1 MRMLQLASALL
12 LLSVTMVAQTPPESA
27 GAVTPPASGAP
38 AVVEAASEPARFA
51 AADKVPYLT
60 FGLDRIEVLRHEL
73 FDIPLWQYVASVIYI
88 IASMWLAR
96 LIDWFVRVYI
106 KRLTQ
111 KTETNLDDMLLEL
124 LHGPVRVVSFVF
136 LLHVGLH
143 VFHWPEWIETY
154 MSLGLKLAVA
164 GSITWMLMKAVDFG
178 LNQVKERTVREQ
190 DKAMAAQLLPML
202 GRIIKI
208 IILVIAVIVTGQNL
222 GFEIS
227 GLLASV
233 SVGGLA
239 IGLAAQDSLANIF
252 GAVTIFTDKPF
263 RIGDR
268 IQVDKVDGTVEAI
281 GMRSTR
287 VRALDGA
294 LVSIPNR
301 VVGNSTVIN
310 MTARPAVR
318 TDMNIGLV
326 TSTTT
331 EQVKQAVKIIEEVC
345 RAHPTTKEATA
356 GFSHFAESTLNV
368 RVLHWS
374 KEIAADLHV
383 RAMQDINLDLK
394 ARLEAAGIEMAFPT
408 RTLIVKN
415 EKSS

>member
-1 MRMLQLASALL
+1 MRFVHLAITLL
-12 LLSVTMVAQTPPESA
+12 TISLTLVAQTPAEAGGSNAP
-27 GAVTPPASGAP
+27 GAVS
-38 AVVEAASEPARFA
+38 AASNSATQDAARVA
-51 AADKVPYLT
+51 ASDKVPYLT
-60 FGLDRIEVLRHEL
+60 FGLDHIQVLRYEL
-73 FDIPLWQYVASVIYI
+73 FDIPLWQYAASVIYVI
-88 IASMWLAR
+88 VSMWIAR
-96 LIDWFVRVYI
+96 LVDWFVRVYV
-106 KRLTQ
+106 KRLTE
-111 KTETNLDDMLLEL
+111 KTETTLDDMLLEL

-143 VFHWPEWIETY
+143 VFHWPEWIEDY

-164 GSITWMLMKAVDFG
+164 GSVTWMLMKAVDIG
-178 LNQVKERTVREQ
+178 LNTVKERAVREQ

-208 IILVIAVIVTGQNL
+208 IILVISIIVTGQNL
-222 GFEIS
+222 GFQIS

-268 IQVDKVDGTVEAI
+268 IQVDKVDGVVEAI

-310 MTARPAVR
+310 MTARPAIR
-318 TDMNIGLV
+318 TDMNIALV
-326 TSTTT
+326 TTTTT
-331 EQVKQAVKIIEEVC
+331 EQVRVAARLIEEVC
-345 RAHPTTKEATA
+345 RAHPTTKEVTA
-356 GFSHFAESTLNV
+356 GFSHFAESALNV

-374 KEIAADLHV
+374 KEIAADAHV
-383 RAMQDINLDLK
+383 RAMQDINLDIK
-394 ARLEAAGIEMAFPT
+394 TRLEAAGIEMAFPT
-408 RTLIVKN
+408 RTLIVKS
-415 EKSS
+415 EKAS

>member
-1 MRMLQLASALL
+1 MRFVHLAITLL
-12 LLSVTMVAQTPPESA
+12 TISLTLVAQTPAEAGGSNAP
-27 GAVTPPASGAP
+27 GAVS
-38 AVVEAASEPARFA
+38 AASNSATQDAARVA
-51 AADKVPYLT
+51 ASDKVPYLT
-60 FGLDRIEVLRHEL
+60 FGLDHIQVLRYEL
-73 FDIPLWQYVASVIYI
+73 FDIPLWQYAASVIYVI
-88 IASMWLAR
+88 VSMWIAR
-96 LIDWFVRVYI
+96 FVDWFVRVYI
-106 KRLTQ
+106 KRLTE
-111 KTETNLDDMLLEL
+111 KTETTLDDMLLEL

-143 VFHWPEWIETY
+143 VFHWPEWIEDY

-164 GSITWMLMKAVDFG
+164 GSVTWMLMKAVDIG
-178 LNQVKERTVREQ
+178 LNTVKERAVREQ

-208 IILVIAVIVTGQNL
+208 IILVISIIVTGQNL
-222 GFEIS
+222 GFQIS

-268 IQVDKVDGTVEAI
+268 IQVDKVDGVVEAI

-310 MTARPAVR
+310 MTARPAIR
-318 TDMNIGLV
+318 TDMNIALV
-326 TSTTT
+326 TTTTT
-331 EQVKQAVKIIEEVC
+331 EQVRVAARLIEEVC
-345 RAHPTTKEATA
+345 RAHPTTKEVTA
-356 GFSHFAESTLNV
+356 GFSHFAESALNV

-374 KEIAADLHV
+374 KEIAADAHV
-383 RAMQDINLDLK
+383 RAMQDINLDIK
-394 ARLEAAGIEMAFPT
+394 TRLEAAGIEMAFPT
-408 RTLIVKN
+408 RTLIVKS
-415 EKSS
+415 EKAS

>member
-1 MRMLQLASALL
+1 MRFVHLAITLL
-12 LLSVTMVAQTPPESA
+12 TISLTLVAQTPAEAGGSNAP
-27 GAVTPPASGAP
+27 GAVS
-38 AVVEAASEPARFA
+38 AASNSATQDAARVA
-51 AADKVPYLT
+51 ASDKVPYLT
-60 FGLDRIEVLRHEL
+60 FGLDHIQVLRYEL
-73 FDIPLWQYVASVIYI
+73 FDIPLWQYAASVIYVI
-88 IASMWLAR
+88 LSMWIAR
-96 LIDWFVRVYI
+96 FVDWFVRVYI
-106 KRLTQ
+106 KRLTE
-111 KTETNLDDMLLEL
+111 KTETTLDDMLLEL

-143 VFHWPEWIETY
+143 VFHWPEWIEDY
-154 MSLGLKLAVA
+154 MSLGLKIAVA
-164 GSITWMLMKAVDFG
+164 GSVTWMLMKAVDIG
-178 LNQVKERTVREQ
+178 LNTVKERAVREQ

-208 IILVIAVIVTGQNL
+208 IILVISIIVTGQNL
-222 GFEIS
+222 GFQIS

-268 IQVDKVDGTVEAI
+268 IQVDKVDGVVEAI

-310 MTARPAVR
+310 MTARPAIR

-331 EQVKQAVKIIEEVC
+331 EQVRVAARLIEEVC
-345 RAHPTTKEATA
+345 RAHPATKEVTA
-356 GFSHFAESTLNV
+356 GFSHFAESALNV

-374 KEIAADLHV
+374 KEIAADAHV
-383 RAMQDINLDLK
+383 RAMQDINLDIK
-394 ARLEAAGIEMAFPT
+394 TRLEAAGIEMAFPT
-408 RTLIVKN
+408 RTLIVKS
-415 EKSS
+415 EKAS

>member
-1 MRMLQLASALL
+1 
-12 LLSVTMVAQTPPESA
+12 
-27 GAVTPPASGAP
+27 
-38 AVVEAASEPARFA
+38 
-51 AADKVPYLT
+51 
-60 FGLDRIEVLRHEL
+60 
-73 FDIPLWQYVASVIYI
+73 
-88 IASMWLAR
+88 
-96 LIDWFVRVYI
+96 
-106 KRLTQ
+106 
-111 KTETNLDDMLLEL
+111 MLLEL

-143 VFHWPEWIETY
+143 VFHWPEWIEDY
-154 MSLGLKLAVA
+154 MSLGLKIAVA
-164 GSITWMLMKAVDFG
+164 GSVTWMLMKAVDIG
-178 LNQVKERTVREQ
+178 LNTVKERAVREQ

-208 IILVIAVIVTGQNL
+208 IILVISIIVTGQNL
-222 GFEIS
+222 GFQIS

-268 IQVDKVDGTVEAI
+268 IQVDKVDGVVEAI

-310 MTARPAVR
+310 MTARPAIR
-318 TDMNIGLV
+318 TDMNIALV
-326 TSTTT
+326 TTTTT
-331 EQVKQAVKIIEEVC
+331 EQVRVAARLIEEVC
-345 RAHPTTKEATA
+345 RAHPTTKEVTA
-356 GFSHFAESTLNV
+356 GFSHFAESALNV

-374 KEIAADLHV
+374 KEIAADAHV
-383 RAMQDINLDLK
+383 RAMQDINLDIK
-394 ARLEAAGIEMAFPT
+394 TRLEAAGIEMAFPT
-408 RTLIVKN
+408 RTLIVKS
-415 EKSS
+415 EKAS

>member
-1 MRMLQLASALL
+1 MRFVHLAITLL
-12 LLSVTMVAQTPPESA
+12 TISLTLVAQTPAVAGGSSA
-27 GAVTPPASGAP
+27 PGDVP
-38 AVVEAASEPARFA
+38 AASNPATQDA
-51 AADKVPYLT
+51 ARVAASDKVPYLT
-60 FGLDRIEVLRHEL
+60 FGLDQVQVLRHEL
-73 FDIPLWQYVASVIYI
+73 FDIPLWQYVASVIYVI
-88 IASMWLAR
+88 VSMWLAR
-96 LIDWFVRVYI
+96 LVDWFVRVYI
-106 KRLTQ
+106 RRLTQ
-111 KTETNLDDMLLEL
+111 KTETTLDDMLLEL

-164 GSITWMLMKAVDFG
+164 GSVTWMLMKAVDIG
-178 LNQVKERTVREQ
+178 LNAVKDRAVREQ

-208 IILVIAVIVTGQNL
+208 IILVISIIVTGQNL

-268 IQVDKVDGTVEAI
+268 IQVDKVDGVVEAI

-310 MTARPAVR
+310 MTARPAIR

-326 TSTTT
+326 TTTTT
-331 EQVKQAVKIIEEVC
+331 EQVRVAARLIEEVC
-345 RAHPTTKEATA
+345 RAHPTTKEVTA
-356 GFSHFAESTLNV
+356 GFSHFAECALNV

-374 KEIAADLHV
+374 KEIAADAHV
-383 RAMQDINLDLK
+383 RAMQDINLDIK
-394 ARLEAAGIEMAFPT
+394 TRLEAAGIEMAFPT
-408 RTLIVKN
+408 RTLIVKS
-415 EKSS
+415 EKAS